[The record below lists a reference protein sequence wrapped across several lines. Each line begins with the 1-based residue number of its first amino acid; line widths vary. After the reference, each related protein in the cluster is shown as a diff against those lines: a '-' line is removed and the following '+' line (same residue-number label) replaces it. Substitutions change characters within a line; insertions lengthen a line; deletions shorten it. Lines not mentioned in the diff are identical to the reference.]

1 MSINSRDKGIA
12 YEQKLAKELRVE
24 VGFKDC
30 VTSRSESKRT
40 DDQGIDFMYTGA
52 FAIQAKATETS
63 PSYPG
68 LLQNMEKAKKGI
80 PVIIRKQNN
89 KPETVTML
97 KADWY
102 RLVLM
107 AKKYGVL
114 L

>member
-12 YEQKLAKELRVE
+12 YEQKLAKELRE
-24 VGFKDC
+24 LGFKDC

-40 DDQGIDFMYTGA
+40 DDQGIDFMYTGP

-68 LLQNMEKAKKGI
+68 LLQAMEKAKKGI

-102 RLVLM
+102 
-107 AKKYGVL
+107 KFIKSKL